1 MAESQFMANPF
12 LPDSDGGNRGGYGQL
27 FFSLAAGAG
36 SGSNITVSDTD
47 GHGATRS
54 IKPGDKILV
63 VLNLTDATKQT
74 VTAIGSGNIKL
85 AEVTT
90 GDTLLV
96 VWMSK
101 RLT

>member
-1 MAESQFMANPF
+1 MPESQFMANPF

-27 FFSLAAGAG
+27 FFSLASGAG
-36 SGSNITVSDTD
+36 SATNIAVSDTD
-47 GHGATRS
+47 AHGATRA
-54 IKPGDKILV
+54 IKPGDKILS

-74 VTAIGSGNIKL
+74 VTAISAGNIQL
-85 AEVTT
+85 AEVTS

-96 VWMSK
+96 MWMSK